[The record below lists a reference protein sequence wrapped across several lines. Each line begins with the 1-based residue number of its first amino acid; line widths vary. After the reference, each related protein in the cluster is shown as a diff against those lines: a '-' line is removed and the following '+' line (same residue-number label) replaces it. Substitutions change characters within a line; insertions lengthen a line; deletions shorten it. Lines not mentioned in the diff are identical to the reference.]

1 MKTIED
7 YFTSVRQLMQRVPD
21 ASAERYEEQ
30 LLSVHRGN
38 LRIRLRFSNHA
49 LLEISEA
56 IVIIAEE
63 LRWLSY
69 RYHYQD
75 PTIGLVFRYDNTPH
89 HPEVST
95 HPHHKHAGEY
105 VLASSHPSIEQV
117 LHEAQ
122 AFRGRV
128 GGQGG

>member
-7 YFTSVRQLMQRVPD
+7 YFTHVRQLMQRVPD

-30 LLSVHRGN
+30 TLSVHRGN
-38 LRIRLRFSNHA
+38 LRIRLRFADQA

-56 IVIIAEE
+56 IVFVAGE

-75 PTIGLVFRYDNTPH
+75 ASAGLVFRYDNAPH
-89 HPEVST
+89 HPEVPS
-95 HPHHKHAGEY
+95 HPHHKHAGDD
-105 VLASSHPSIEQV
+105 VLASSRPSIEQV
-117 LHEAQ
+117 
-122 AFRGRV
+122 
-128 GGQGG
+128 